1 MLSRIF
7 TLLAIFPIALSSQKI
22 LHKIE
27 PSDFHTFFLKESK
40 EFRDCPL
47 YNLKKDN
54 IGAKLFPHIVENISE
69 YSINENEVSFLLNE
83 SPKSISFNIE
93 IEGRSRQILLQKKQI
108 TSNGYKIKSSSGYI
122 SSRNHSIYYR
132 GIVANS
138 LSGVVALRVSNEG
151 LKLLV
156 ADEKGN
162 YEINRDTS
170 GRYYGYYADYSSL
183 EDAMDCLTEAL
194 PNVSTSVRHDKNKSN
209 LRFLTGDCVELYME
223 CDYQAFVESGG
234 TISDAES
241 WVIDLINEVA
251 MLYDAIGIP
260 LVISEIMI
268 HDVTDPY
275 TSYNNPYNL
284 MLAWQ
289 DDLQDNYNGRLAH
302 FLCGRNIGGGVGWID
317 VLCQNYTPGSPSFG
331 PYAVSGNLVGGS
343 VTPFPTYSWNVVVV
357 AHEMGHNF
365 GSQHTH
371 NCVWNGNNTQIDD
384 CGWVAGDTYPV
395 NYCYDPNN
403 PIIPSLGT
411 VMSYCHLVSGSGIS
425 FSQGFGTQPGDVISL
440 AYLSASCN
448 TGTNCTGVPPAN
460 DDCIDAI
467 TLIPGNACNPE
478 IFDNL
483 EVSSSGA
490 LPSMSCGNVGAEKDV
505 WFKFE
510 VPSTGS
516 VTIETTTVT
525 GGLTDMIIEA
535 YSGTCSSL
543 VSIACD
549 DNSGSGNQA
558 LLQLTS
564 LTEGDTIYVRV
575 VESGSD
581 EEGEFGICV
590 YDEYVPCPP
599 VTDILLE
606 LYNATNGANW
616 TNNSGWI
623 DGATGNDCD
632 YCQWYGV
639 TCDFYSNVT
648 QINLQQNNLVGI
660 LPSSITT
667 ISTLGTL
674 KLGINSLSGS
684 IPQDWSGVTNLL
696 YADFSNN
703 QFTGNIPESFGSQQ
717 NLWYLAV
724 QNNQLS
730 GNLPSSIG
738 DLTNLVVY
746 YGILNNLSG
755 CYPDS
760 YQNLC
765 AVQVISFANNS
776 GLPDAGANFAIHCV
790 ADEGYDHDVDGYCNA
805 LSSPVDCDDTD
816 NTIYPGA
823 VEICDNKDNDCN
835 ALIDDNTISTP
846 QSWISGSGNW
856 DDMTKWSMG
865 FVPLSCNDVLIDAS
879 AEVTL
884 DDSNPAY
891 AKSILLSQGNI
902 LNVNTDAILNIDGGG
917 NLKINGTLNNS
928 GSIIISNCIE
938 NNEVEIINGIM
949 NNQNGSIL
957 DIH

>member
-1 MLSRIF
+1 M
-7 TLLAIFPIALSSQKI
+7 
-22 LHKIE
+22 
-27 PSDFHTFFLKESK
+27 
-40 EFRDCPL
+40 
-47 YNLKKDN
+47 
-54 IGAKLFPHIVENISE
+54 
-69 YSINENEVSFLLNE
+69 
-83 SPKSISFNIE
+83 
-93 IEGRSRQILLQKKQI
+93 
-108 TSNGYKIKSSSGYI
+108 
-122 SSRNHSIYYR
+122 
-132 GIVANS
+132 
-138 LSGVVALRVSNEG
+138 
-151 LKLLV
+151 
-156 ADEKGN
+156 
-162 YEINRDTS
+162 
-170 GRYYGYYADYSSL
+170 
-183 EDAMDCLTEAL
+183 
-194 PNVSTSVRHDKNKSN
+194 
-209 LRFLTGDCVELYME
+209 
-223 CDYQAFVESGG
+223 
-234 TISDAES
+234 
-241 WVIDLINEVA
+241 
-251 MLYDAIGIP
+251 
-260 LVISEIMI
+260 
-268 HDVTDPY
+268 
-275 TSYNNPYNL
+275 
-284 MLAWQ
+284 
-289 DDLQDNYNGRLAH
+289 
-302 FLCGRNIGGGVGWID
+302 
-317 VLCQNYTPGSPSFG
+317 
-331 PYAVSGNLVGGS
+331 
-343 VTPFPTYSWNVVVV
+343 
-357 AHEMGHNF
+357 
-365 GSQHTH
+365 
-371 NCVWNGNNTQIDD
+371 
-384 CGWVAGDTYPV
+384 
-395 NYCYDPNN
+395 
-403 PIIPSLGT
+403 
-411 VMSYCHLVSGSGIS
+411 
-425 FSQGFGTQPGDVISL
+425 
-440 AYLSASCN
+440 
-448 TGTNCTGVPPAN
+448 
-460 DDCIDAI
+460 
-467 TLIPGNACNPE
+467 
-478 IFDNL
+478 
-483 EVSSSGA
+483 
-490 LPSMSCGNVGAEKDV
+490 

-856 DDMTKWSMG
+856 DDMTKWSLG